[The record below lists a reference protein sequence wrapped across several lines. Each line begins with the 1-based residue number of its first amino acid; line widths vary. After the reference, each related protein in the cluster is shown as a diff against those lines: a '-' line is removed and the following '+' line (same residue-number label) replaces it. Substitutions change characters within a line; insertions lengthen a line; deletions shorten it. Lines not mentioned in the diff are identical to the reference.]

1 MKNIHIDYQDSNQ
14 NFLHASHLAQNA
26 ARQNLMREPTIMA
39 WHTRSNQGMSP
50 GFEGGNPDS
59 WWEKYGEGNGGR
71 LEVSVGDEYAFVMMD
86 TRGYETLQDIPL
98 RNLRDS
104 KGQPYICF
112 TPMLH
117 GSTTPTPEACS
128 MLDEWTA
135 DQY

>member
-1 MKNIHIDYQDSNQ
+1 MKTVHIDYPNSGLTFQQ
-14 NFLHASHLAQNA
+14 ASRLAQDM
-26 ARQNLMREPTIMA
+26 ARENLMKEPTIMA
-39 WHTRSNQGMSP
+39 WHAQNGMSP

-86 TRGYETLQDIPL
+86 ARGYETLQDIPL

-104 KGQPYICF
+104 NGQLYICF